1 MKGLL
6 RIAAIAAAVVLAI
19 GSTFALASCSKG
31 AGASA
36 RPKQLFIFNW
46 TYYTPD
52 TVIAKFEKEF
62 NCKVVYDSFD
72 SNETMYAKLKAG
84 GSSYDIVFPSAD
96 YVSIMAKQ
104 GMLAAIDKAKVP
116 NFKNIDPLVLAR
128 AKDYDPDNK
137 FSVPYYM
144 GAAGVAVNKTKVKT
158 YDKSWSIFARKDL
171 KNKMT
176 MLDDMREV
184 LGDALAFQGKSVN
197 TVSDVE
203 VKAAEELVN
212 KTWKPNLLKFDAEA
226 FAKGFAAGEF
236 WVAQGYAENIFQ
248 EYDPKKRG
256 DVDFFIPAEGGPLYI
271 DSMVILKGSKN
282 MDLALK
288 FIDFIHRPE
297 IYAEFCD
304 AFGFPATVNI
314 PARAL
319 KKGDMW
325 YTPEALAKCELKLDL
340 GPDLDK
346 YNAAWQEIKV
356 GK

>member
-1 MKGLL
+1 MKRLL
-6 RIAAIAAAVVLAI
+6 RMAAGLAAAAIVL
-19 GSTFALASCSKG
+19 GSALALASCSKQV
-31 AGASA
+31 ASE
-36 RPKQLFIFNW
+36 PKKLYIFNW

-52 TVIAKFEKEF
+52 SVIAKFEKEY

-72 SNETMYAKLKAG
+72 SNETMYAKLKGG

-104 GMLAAIDKAKVP
+104 GMLAPIDKSKLA

-144 GAAGVAVNKTKVKT
+144 GAAGISVNKTKVKS
-158 YDKSWSIFARKDL
+158 YEKSWSIFARKDL

-184 LGDALAFQGKSVN
+184 MGDALAFQGKSVN
-197 TVSDVE
+197 TVNDAE
-203 VKAAEELVN
+203 IKAAGDLVN

-226 FAKGFAAGEF
+226 YAKGFAAGEF
-236 WVAQGYAENIFQ
+236 WVAQGYAENIFL
-248 EYDPKKRG
+248 EYDKAKRG
-256 DVDFFIPAEGGPLYI
+256 DVDFFIPKEGGPLFI

-282 MDLALK
+282 LDLAMK

-304 AFGFPATVNI
+304 AFGFPATVNV
-314 PARAL
+314 PARAF

-325 YTPEALAKCELKLDL
+325 YKAEDLVKCELKLDI
-340 GPDLDK
+340 GADLDK
-346 YNAAWQEIKV
+346 YNAAWEEIKV